1 MSTFPE
7 ALKEIRSAKTVIRQ
21 LISAGG
27 ATREMW
33 ATALEVLE
41 DDILREWN
49 EANAN
54 WRAEVRSRHTDACW
68 RGLEDPGGACICRPP
83 AAVREDR

>member
-1 MSTFPE
+1 MSTFPD

-41 DDILREWN
+41 DDIKREWN
-49 EANAN
+49 ETNEK
-54 WRAEVRSRHTDACW
+54 RRLEV
-68 RGLEDPGGACICRPP
+68 
-83 AAVREDR
+83 VRQEKP